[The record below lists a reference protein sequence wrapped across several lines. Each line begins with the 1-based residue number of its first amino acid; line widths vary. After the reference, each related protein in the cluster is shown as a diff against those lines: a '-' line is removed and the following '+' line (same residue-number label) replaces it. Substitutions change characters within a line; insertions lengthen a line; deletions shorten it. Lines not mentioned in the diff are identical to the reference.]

1 MRLVLKI
8 IKIFPPEAS
17 HIIALNCLNI
27 LYKLRVL
34 NLFFPK
40 FKEDNFEFV
49 GLNFTNKLGTA
60 AGLDKNGDFIDCL
73 GALGFGFIEVGTI
86 TPLPQSGNPKP
97 RVFRL
102 SKDSAVI
109 NRLGFN
115 NKGVEHLV
123 KNLKEKKYNGVV
135 GVNIGANKNS
145 KDQKRIDD
153 YLICFDRVAEYA
165 DYITINISS
174 PNTPE
179 LRNLHNEENIRLL
192 IKSVE
197 EKSRFLNYS
206 GPIFLKVS
214 PDEPASLIKDIA
226 GLIEESQLT
235 GLIISNTT
243 IKKDNL
249 KEDKYKNHEGG
260 LSGKPLMEQ
269 STKSLKIINEAFP
282 QLPIIGVGGVMSKND
297 FDTKISSGASLVQI
311 YTGFIIH
318 GPQILKQILTK
329 Y

>member
-1 MRLVLKI
+1 LRLVLKI

-214 PDEPASLIKDIA
+214 PDEPTSLIKDIA

>member
-1 MRLVLKI
+1 LRLVLKI

-318 GPQILKQILTK
+318 GPQILKQILTI